1 MEQIRRTVIAL
12 GFFDGIHLGHQAL
25 LRRTVERAEE
35 HGMTP
40 SVFTFD
46 RSPKAVVTGKDIP
59 LLTTPEQRIA
69 IIHALFPIREII
81 VAPFDEKM
89 MTMDWRDFLD
99 MLVTCFH
106 AGWLVAGH
114 DYRFGHK
121 NQGNADLLRQRAAEL
136 SLGCDIIPPVLA
148 EGELVSSTRIRA
160 LLEKGRAEEARRL
173 LGHGLPVGAP
183 EQHRSE
189 QVP

>member
-25 LRRTVERAEE
+25 LRRTVERGAEQ
-35 HGMTP
+35 GMTP
-40 SVFTFD
+40 AVFTFD
-46 RSPKAVVTGKDIP
+46 RSPKAVVTGKDVP

-69 IIHALFPIREII
+69 IIHALFPIHQVI
-81 VAPFDEKM
+81 VAPFDRRM
-89 MTMDWRDFLD
+89 MTMDWRDFID
-99 MLVTCFH
+99 MLVVRFH

-121 NQGNADLLRQRAAEL
+121 NQGNAALLRQRSAEL
-136 SLGCDIIPPVLA
+136 GLGCDIIAPVLA

-160 LLEKGRAEEARRL
+160 LFEEGRREEARRL
-173 LGHGLPVGAP
+173 LGHDLPVN
-183 EQHRSE
+183 Q
-189 QVP
+189 

>member
-35 HGMTP
+35 HDMTP

-46 RSPKAVVTGKDIP
+46 RAPKAVVTGKDIP
-59 LLTTPEQRIA
+59 LLTTPDQRIA

-99 MLVTCFH
+99 MLVTRFH

-121 NQGNADLLRQRAAEL
+121 NQGNADRLRRRAAEL
-136 SLGCDIIPPVLA
+136 GLGCDIIPPVLA
-148 EGELVSSTRIRA
+148 EGELVSSTRIRS
-160 LLEKGRAEEARRL
+160 LLEQGRAEEARRL
-173 LGHGLPVGAP
+173 LGHDLPVG
-183 EQHRSE
+183 E
-189 QVP
+189 